1 MYLKGGNVM
10 LRTGDR
16 FRTVVNPGKESEF
29 VFLGV
34 GIDGNKPYI
43 GLYNCT
49 EQCAA
54 RIEQGV
60 FVNWIS
66 ERKLCVLDE
75 RKYF

>member
-1 MYLKGGNVM
+1 M

-16 FRTVVNPGKESEF
+16 FRTVVDPSKESEF
-29 VFLGV
+29 VFLGIGV
-34 GIDGNKPYI
+34 DGNKPYI

-49 EQCAA
+49 EQCTT

-66 ERKLCVLDE
+66 ERKLYVLNE
-75 RKYF
+75 RKYFQLKK